1 MMEAFLSLSDGRQRR
16 RMPAGGRERE
26 RERAAR
32 ATRKCEF
39 FPLLIEKVAS
49 LAKNAAGQEHLFFLF
64 LLFFFRNW
72 RARRGSLLLNA
83 PSARLESEREVDER
97 APLGS
102 LLSSP
107 KSTAH

>member
-1 MMEAFLSLSDGRQRR
+1 MMDAFLSLSDGRKRR

-26 RERAAR
+26 RESSEGDEKVRV
-32 ATRKCEF
+32 F
-39 FPLLIEKVAS
+39 SLMIEKVAS

-64 LLFFFRNW
+64 LLLFFRNW

-83 PSARLESEREVDER
+83 PRARLESEREVDER

-107 KSTAH
+107 KSTAI